1 MRRRVST
8 ASGCVHAAV
17 VLGVGALIGIGL
29 TSAVVGAI
37 VGFITVADDIFIR
50 PVLTVEQTI
59 IALSPA
65 PRLLYFGVW
74 LLLTLGSALTLL
86 YLLARTRPSD
96 AIVVILAASL
106 GSVLLS
112 VSLTAWLMMAVLGIP
127 IGQ

>member
-1 MRRRVST
+1 ML
-8 ASGCVHAAV
+8 AAV
-17 VLGVGALIGIGL
+17 VVGIGALIGIGL
-29 TSAVVGAI
+29 TSAVAAAV
-37 VGFITVADDIFIR
+37 VGFITIADDIFLR
-50 PVLTVEQTI
+50 PVLIIEQTI
-59 IALSPA
+59 IAREPA
-65 PRLLYFGVW
+65 PRLLLFGLW

-112 VSLTAWLMMAVLGIP
+112 ISLTAWFMMAVLGLP